1 MAKENQN
8 PEANAN
14 DAKVVNNQA
23 IVTNLPTEVKTL
35 SISKI
40 SVAKNGANA
49 GNYYFLKGYDVTT
62 KQSITVTMSKT
73 FVEQFGY
80 KDVVFERNF
89 VNEGSA
95 NLVLKTEMVYVPND
109 GKRYG
114 YIDKK
119 KGETV
124 EYRNNGCYIIRD
136 IIGNLDAQAIKKAE
150 EADIIQQATS
160 DIAFLRAKQMF
171 AARKGRPYVAGI
183 SDEDENLFDKF
194 YMLCK

>member
-1 MAKENQN
+1 MAKENQTQ
-8 PEANAN
+8 EVNAN

-23 IVTNLPTEVKTL
+23 IVTDLPTEVKTL

-40 SVAKNGANA
+40 NVAKNGANA
-49 GNYYFLKGYDVTT
+49 GSYYFLKGYDVTN

-80 KDVVFERNF
+80 RDVIFERNF

-114 YIDKK
+114 YVDKK

-124 EYRNNGCYIIRD
+124 EYRNNGCYIVRD
-136 IIGNLDAQAIKKAE
+136 IVGNLDAQAIKKAE

>member
-1 MAKENQN
+1 MEKENQIKDVN
-8 PEANAN
+8 KET
-14 DAKVVNNQA
+14 AKTVNSKPIETDLQ
-23 IVTNLPTEVKTL
+23 TEIKTL

-40 SVAKNGANA
+40 SVAKNGSNA
-49 GNYYFLKGYDVTT
+49 GSYYFLKGYDVTS

-114 YIDKK
+114 YVDKK
-119 KGETV
+119 KGEIV

-150 EADIIQQATS
+150 EADIINQATS